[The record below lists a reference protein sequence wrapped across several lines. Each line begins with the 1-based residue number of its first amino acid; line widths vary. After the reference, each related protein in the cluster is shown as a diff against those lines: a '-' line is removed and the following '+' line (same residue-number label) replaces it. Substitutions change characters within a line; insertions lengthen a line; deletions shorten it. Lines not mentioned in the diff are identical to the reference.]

1 MKGRISFLF
10 KIFVLIG
17 MFLMRLEGVDEKCPK
32 KQKKMLN
39 VLFCHSI
46 KKKYKKRFYLFIS
59 NILGR

>member
-17 MFLMRLEGVDEKCPK
+17 MFLIRLERVDEKWPK

-46 KKKYKKRFYLFIS
+46 KQKYKKRF
-59 NILGR
+59 